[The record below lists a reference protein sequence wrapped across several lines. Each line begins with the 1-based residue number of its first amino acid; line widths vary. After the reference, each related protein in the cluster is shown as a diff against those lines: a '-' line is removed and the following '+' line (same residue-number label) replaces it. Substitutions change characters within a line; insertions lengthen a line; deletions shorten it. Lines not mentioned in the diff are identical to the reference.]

1 MAKQRTAQG
10 KGRRLY
16 AEPALRPAPDMD
28 RLIDLVLHLAETEHR
43 AARRAR
49 PSNDAGSEGSPTEN
63 EGHQGLTNEP
73 EPKEH

>member
-1 MAKQRTAQG
+1 MAKRQTARSS
-10 KGRRLY
+10 GRRLY

-28 RLIDLVLHLAETEHR
+28 RLIDLVLHLAEAEHR

-49 PSNDAGSEGSPTEN
+49 PSSDAGSEGSRAEN
-63 EGHQGLTNEP
+63 NGRQGLPNEP

>member
-1 MAKQRTAQG
+1 MAKQRTTHG
-10 KGRRLY
+10 KIRRLY

-49 PSNDAGSEGSPTEN
+49 PTNDAGSEGSPTEN
-63 EGHQGLTNEP
+63 NGRQGLPNDP